1 MGNPVL
7 RLMKTVWVY
16 LNQPL
21 FQDETVMN
29 PFKFSKTYSKQLL
42 ERCFTKEHEAEKQ
55 RIFLERC
62 WSRSCKTL

>member
-1 MGNPVL
+1 MGNSIL
-7 RLMKTVWVY
+7 RLMKTVWLY

-21 FQDETVMN
+21 FQDKTIMN
-29 PFKFSKTYSKQLL
+29 PVKFSLVYRRRQF

-62 WSRSCKTL
+62 WSRSCQTL